1 MLFDIS
7 MFPIGSGDDLSH
19 PVAEVV
25 DEIDQSGV
33 DFQVSAMSTTVEGD
47 WDEVMPVVRRAYERM
62 AAAHDR
68 AYLTITVDDHKKGT
82 SRLRGAVEDIDRELG
97 RAVPR

>member
-7 MFPIGSGDDLSH
+7 MFPIGSGDNLSR

-25 DEIDQSGV
+25 DKIDQADI
-33 DFQVSAMSTTVEGD
+33 DFQVSAMSTIVEGD
-47 WDEVMPVVRRAYERM
+47 WDEVMPVVRKAYERM

-68 AYLTITVDDHKKGT
+68 AYLTITVDEHKKG
-82 SRLRGAVEDIDRELG
+82 SARLRGAVEDIDRELG
-97 RAVPR
+97 RTVSE